1 MTLTELNPRPIWLR
15 RKSSQSYWR
24 KVQCARTCP
33 GHILPFDRM
42 NEVAGHQNI
51 YPIDVNY
58 WIVVRE
64 QELKAYHD
72 LVNPTPPKK
81 KKQYEP
87 KNRNRTSTKKSTKI
101 FGKWS

>member
-1 MTLTELNPRPIWLR
+1 MTLTELNPRPIWEESWR
-15 RKSSQSYWR
+15 RESYWR

-87 KNRNRTSTKKSTKI
+87 KNRNRKPIKI
-101 FGKWS
+101 FGKIS